1 MAKSLLNMDFH
12 LIFGFSHF
20 KLAFESIIQEEL
32 AIINDENIKNYVV
45 ESDFRKF
52 YVISYEFRSLLSFG
66 CDCVWKLVR
75 VRNSAEI
82 RSIVRMNEL

>member
-52 YVISYEFRSLLSFG
+52 YVKFLMNFAESFINNKSW
-66 CDCVWKLVR
+66 V
-75 VRNSAEI
+75 
-82 RSIVRMNEL
+82 

>member
-32 AIINDENIKNYVV
+32 A
-45 ESDFRKF
+45 
-52 YVISYEFRSLLSFG
+52 
-66 CDCVWKLVR
+66 
-75 VRNSAEI
+75 EI

>member
-45 ESDFRKF
+45 DESDFRKF
-52 YVISYEFRSLLSFG
+52 YVISYEFR
-66 CDCVWKLVR
+66 R
-75 VRNSAEI
+75 VF
-82 RSIVRMNEL
+82 

>member
-20 KLAFESIIQEEL
+20 KLAFVSIIQEEL

-52 YVISYEFRSLLSFG
+52 YVISYEFR
-66 CDCVWKLVR
+66 R
-75 VRNSAEI
+75 VF
-82 RSIVRMNEL
+82 

>member
-12 LIFGFSHF
+12 LIFGVSHF

-52 YVISYEFRSLLSFG
+52 YVISYEFR
-66 CDCVWKLVR
+66 R
-75 VRNSAEI
+75 VF
-82 RSIVRMNEL
+82 